1 MRIDGMTCAAC
12 SSRIQRRLLVLDEV
26 DEAHVNFATGRAT
39 VRTSGPI
46 DRRDLEREV
55 TALGYAVIQDD
66 ESELA
71 ETRREH
77 DLRHRLVVAAVLT
90 VPAMAISMIPALR
103 IAGREWIVAVL
114 VTPVVLWSGWPFH
127 RVAWRNLTHRSAT
140 MDTLVSLGSLS
151 ALFGSFV
158 LFLGD
163 LGGGHVFFET
173 GAVIVTLILLGKW
186 LEVRAK
192 RHAGDALR
200 ALADLGAKSATL
212 VDGTEVPLDELAV
225 GMRFIVRPGE
235 KIATDGL
242 VVEGRSAVDASM
254 VTGEPVPVDVAPGD
268 EVIGATINTNGSLVV
283 EATRVGAQ
291 TMLSQIVQLVDDAQ
305 GGRAEVQRLA
315 DRVASVFVPI
325 AVAIASVTFAVW
337 WLVASVGEAASAAIA
352 VLVIACPCA
361 LGLATPLAIMVGT
374 GRGAQLGII
383 IKGADV
389 LEDTRSIDA
398 MVLDKTG
405 TITEAQMEVVAIA
418 DAGLDPDERSYV
430 HAVAAAVEAQS
441 EHPIARAIA
450 RPAPP
455 C

>member
-39 VRTSGPI
+39 VRTNAPI

-173 GAVIVTLILLGKW
+173 GAVIVTLILLGK
-186 LEVRAK
+186 L
-192 RHAGDALR
+192 
-200 ALADLGAKSATL
+200 
-212 VDGTEVPLDELAV
+212 
-225 GMRFIVRPGE
+225 
-235 KIATDGL
+235 
-242 VVEGRSAVDASM
+242 
-254 VTGEPVPVDVAPGD
+254 
-268 EVIGATINTNGSLVV
+268 SL
-283 EATRVGAQ
+283 
-291 TMLSQIVQLVDDAQ
+291 IH
-305 GGRAEVQRLA
+305 
-315 DRVASVFVPI
+315 I
-325 AVAIASVTFAVW
+325 
-337 WLVASVGEAASAAIA
+337 
-352 VLVIACPCA
+352 
-361 LGLATPLAIMVGT
+361 
-374 GRGAQLGII
+374 
-383 IKGADV
+383 
-389 LEDTRSIDA
+389 
-398 MVLDKTG
+398 
-405 TITEAQMEVVAIA
+405 
-418 DAGLDPDERSYV
+418 
-430 HAVAAAVEAQS
+430 
-441 EHPIARAIA
+441 
-450 RPAPP
+450 
-455 C
+455 